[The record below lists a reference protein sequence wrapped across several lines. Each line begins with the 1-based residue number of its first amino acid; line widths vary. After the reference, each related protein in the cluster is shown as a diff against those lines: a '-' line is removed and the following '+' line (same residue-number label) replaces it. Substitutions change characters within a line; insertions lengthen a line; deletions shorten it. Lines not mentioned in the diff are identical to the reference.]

1 MTDWE
6 TPDDCDAAA
15 TAYRECFGWPVF
27 VLDTVV
33 WTTPGEV
40 VEAISV
46 RSEAGQRAIDRMLE
60 YGRDLPV
67 IRSPSEDRL
76 TLLARPYDKS
86 PQEVLEAL
94 SRHNVAYAYGA
105 HHGARASAWGI
116 DLPPTRHP
124 DREPLTWL
132 RSPDRQLPSLGL
144 LAAVVLTEVMRD
156 APS

>member
-1 MTDWE
+1 MSGWE

-15 TAYRECFGWPVF
+15 TLYRERFGWPVF

-33 WTTPGEV
+33 WMTPGEA

-46 RSEAGQRAIDRMLE
+46 PGEAGRRAIDRMLE

-67 IRSPSEDRL
+67 VRAPDDDRL

-86 PQEVLEAL
+86 PEEVLEAL
-94 SRHNVAYAYGA
+94 SRHGVGYAYGA
-105 HHGARASAWGI
+105 HDGYCASAWGI